1 MIKRKWRGYWLHK
14 ILDRTDE
21 SLVKDVCWSA
31 YLGLLIFVYC
41 VVCLCRCVVDRTRR
55 RRRCGLVLFIVLFLF
70 LLGRIIVQLKLVD
83 S

>member
-31 YLGLLIFVYC
+31 YLGLLIFVN
-41 VVCLCRCVVDRTRR
+41 VRL
-55 RRRCGLVLFIVLFLF
+55 LFLPPPPSTHTHTSS
-70 LLGRIIVQLKLVD
+70 LPAT
-83 S
+83 